1 MKIVYKLQYECKKF
15 FILFQTNQLYEPPL
29 QEASSSLEGN
39 TSTTEGK
46 ILSESSLSVDSDSL
60 VNYLN

>member
-1 MKIVYKLQYECKKF
+1 M
-15 FILFQTNQLYEPPL
+15 FQTNQLYEPPL